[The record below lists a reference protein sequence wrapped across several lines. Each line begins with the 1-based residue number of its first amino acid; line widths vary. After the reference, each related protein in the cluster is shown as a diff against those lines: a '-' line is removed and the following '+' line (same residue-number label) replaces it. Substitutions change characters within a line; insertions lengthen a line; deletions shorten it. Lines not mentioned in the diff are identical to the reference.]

1 VKRPAI
7 VAIALIATIAI
18 YLQLGTSLLALVW
31 GLIHGAG
38 PAAMSALVPL
48 AGSLLL
54 LWGGAIFLSRRA
66 GRGMPMLF
74 GLYSAA
80 ILLLNEA
87 LLPATPL
94 KTWMT
99 QRAIEAV
106 EIRNI
111 RDELVLS
118 AHGNPIG
125 IRLIFE
131 AIFPR
136 SGDYVI
142 AYALQSEDDRPY
154 ALQFN
159 NSFGVGGMVSAA
171 ASEIDPEPRE
181 DHYFRQGVVYT
192 FREVRLPNFL
202 SYDDKAGE
210 PCLNEKYLQKDFLT
224 VLSKS
229 RDLKYRT
236 QIRVSSE
243 QAYEP
248 LTAAEYVTS
257 RAYDIESIYRTI
269 QTEGNRRCGS

>member
-1 VKRPAI
+1 MKRPAI
-7 VAIALIATIAI
+7 VAIALIATIK
-18 YLQLGTSLLALVW
+18 QTVLGTSSLAFGW
-31 GLIHGAG
+31 ALIHGAG
-38 PAAMSALVPL
+38 PAAMLAFVPL

-54 LWGGAIFLSRRA
+54 LWGGAIVPGRRA
-66 GRGMPMLF
+66 GRGMPIMF
-74 GLYSAA
+74 GLYSAGL
-80 ILLLNEA
+80 LLLNEA
-87 LLPATPL
+87 VLPGTPL

-111 RDELVLS
+111 RDELVVS

-131 AIFPR
+131 ASFHG

-142 AYALQSEDDRPY
+142 AFALQSQDDRPC

-159 NSFGVGGMVSAA
+159 NRFGVGGMVSAA

-181 DHYFRQGVVYT
+181 DHYFQQGVVCT

-210 PCLNEKYLQKDFLT
+210 PCLNET
-224 VLSKS
+224 HAC
-229 RDLKYRT
+229 RRT
-236 QIRVSSE
+236 S
-243 QAYEP
+243 
-248 LTAAEYVTS
+248 
-257 RAYDIESIYRTI
+257 
-269 QTEGNRRCGS
+269 